1 MAIVKMKKLR
11 LMAVRNQ
18 KEELLKQLMIFGCV
32 ELREPEND
40 GLAPELSH
48 IIIFI
53 IDIFAVEIDIS
64 LCCLNKAIQM
74 LDQG

>member
-40 GLAPELSH
+40 GLAPELSQYLSR
-48 IIIFI
+48 
-53 IDIFAVEIDIS
+53 E
-64 LCCLNKAIQM
+64 
-74 LDQG
+74 